1 MSYVLIVNGRME
13 SEVATLE
20 LAREM
25 AEDAALRGAP
35 CKIAQVVAEC
45 APFPT
50 PTWTEVAP

>member
-1 MSYVLIVNGRME
+1 MTFLLLVNGKLE

-45 APFPT
+45 TPYPT
-50 PTWTEVAP
+50 PTWTEVQS